1 MILGSCPLP
10 PIVATP
16 WGTSSEA
23 HSSRR
28 LRTEHQHMFPDRR
41 AKYARLV
48 SSAISWT
55 KARESKRL
63 LRLDTSTLYAPASLP
78 PTVSGLRP
86 APALRSGARTLRAS
100 YRVGTIYLERVSVS
114 AQFLPPSQTRTVRII
129 RRHYNSHQC
138 PFRYT
143 ASGPCAPR
151 WHMLTRLGISL
162 A

>member
-100 YRVGTIYLERVSVS
+100 YRVGTIYLERVSVNASLCPPPRKHVQS
-114 AQFLPPSQTRTVRII
+114 ALYAATTIAISARF
-129 RRHYNSHQC
+129 
-138 PFRYT
+138 
-143 ASGPCAPR
+143 
-151 WHMLTRLGISL
+151 GIQLRARAHL
-162 A
+162 AGTC